1 MIQDDNR
8 LPEYK
13 KKKLPRKKKYHQG
26 NFKPVNPQ
34 RYVGN
39 KSEIVYR
46 SSWELKM
53 MLWCDLNPSV
63 VKWNSEGMKI
73 PYWSN
78 ADQKQRTYWI
88 DFIVQYKTSDGSLR
102 TTLIE
107 IKPEAETKP
116 PPKRGKKQDR
126 FLAETYTWEVNKCK
140 WDAAKKYAAQNGM
153 EFLVMNEYDL
163 GIKKRK

>member
-1 MIQDDNR
+1 MKR
-8 LPEYK
+8 G
-13 KKKLPRKKKYHQG
+13 KYHQG
-26 NFKPVNPQ
+26 NFKPVYPEK
-34 RYVGN
+34 YVGL

-53 MLWCDLNPSV
+53 MMWCDLNPSV

-88 DFIVQYKTSDGSLR
+88 DFIVQYKTNENTLR
-102 TTLIE
+102 TVLIE
-107 IKPEAETKP
+107 IKPESQTKP
-116 PPKRGKKQDR
+116 PSKRGKKADR
-126 FLAETYTWEVNKCK
+126 YMAECYTWEVNKNK
-140 WDAAKKYAAQNGM
+140 WNAAKEYALKNGM
-153 EFLVMNEYDL
+153 DFIVMNEFDL